1 MIIVRQTASLW
12 NSNLCLNIFTRGY
25 QLRGT
30 RLTLTVWPCL
40 QETTAETTVRGGGDA
55 LTSPVQVTTHS
66 SITLSTH
73 MCVHVCVFTVYVC
86 MLGVC
91 IDMNPVIYS
100 VSVIDWSGLSS
111 FLPLTVGCSSVTTGR
126 SCRYRWRNWWVW
138 LRPVHSR
145 FPPPLQT

>member
-1 MIIVRQTASLW
+1 MSEHLHQ
-12 NSNLCLNIFTRGY
+12 
-25 QLRGT
+25 
-30 RLTLTVWPCL
+30 RLS
-40 QETTAETTVRGGGDA
+40 AERNTSDSDSVAVSAGDNGRDNGEGGGDA

>member
-55 LTSPVQVTTHS
+55 LRSPVQVTTHS

-73 MCVHVCVFTVYVC
+73 VCKRVCVHSIRVYVR
-86 MLGVC
+86 GV
-91 IDMNPVIYS
+91 Y
-100 VSVIDWSGLSS
+100 
-111 FLPLTVGCSSVTTGR
+111 
-126 SCRYRWRNWWVW
+126 
-138 LRPVHSR
+138 
-145 FPPPLQT
+145 